1 MVNAQLYPLLEQ
13 VKDPATKAA
22 LRKLWEVFYANQ
34 NQLAAA
40 FNLVSPS
47 TQSQVLTLLGLQ

>member
-13 VKDPATKAA
+13 VKDAQTRAA
-22 LRKLWEVFYANQ
+22 IRKLWEVFYANQ

-47 TQSQVLTLLGLQ
+47 TQTQVLQLLGLQ